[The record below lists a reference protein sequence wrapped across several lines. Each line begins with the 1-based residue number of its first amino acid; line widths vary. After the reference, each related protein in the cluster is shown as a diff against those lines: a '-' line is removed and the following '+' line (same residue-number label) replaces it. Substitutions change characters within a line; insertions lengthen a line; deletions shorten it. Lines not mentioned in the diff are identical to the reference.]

1 MVGLLIP
8 NTRHSGPVY
17 EPLHKNGITI
27 SQITHKADTVTI
39 YLQVDEFWNPKSP
52 DLETLKVTREI
63 PGIIIVLSRD
73 PLPGSTQQNR
83 KSLETFLNVSAPP
96 QQQQKSRKSSGQRNN
111 KNQSDSLSYRNK
123 KSKDSVSKTKEN
135 RAPKSHSESANQV
148 TVSNTP
154 TSKCD
159 KESEK

>member
-1 MVGLLIP
+1 M
-8 NTRHSGPVY
+8 
-17 EPLHKNGITI
+17 
-27 SQITHKADTVTI
+27 
-39 YLQVDEFWNPKSP
+39 
-52 DLETLKVTREI
+52 TREI

-83 KSLETFLNVSAPP
+83 KSLETFLNVSPPP